1 MRQTQTEVLVVG
13 AGPVGLWS
21 ALLLAESGIEVV
33 LIDREAR
40 TTARS
45 YACALHPAT
54 LRLLDRLGLAASVIE
69 RGRRVETIGFY
80 DGATRQ
86 CELKLSALGGEFP
99 FLLILPQNALE
110 GVLEQ
115 RLRAAGVPVYWNHR
129 FESLTEEE
137 ETVSA
142 TIEELEGT
150 GTGYVVPHW
159 ETVVK
164 GRCNLGAQFLIG
176 ADGHNSM
183 VRPRAGL
190 EYQRVGKAESFAAFE
205 FEAQSESA
213 NELRVVLDET
223 TTNALWP
230 LAENR
235 FRWTFQLSRAELSG
249 DFPEKERRAVR
260 VAEPNIDERIRQY
273 VQKVTRQRAPWFSGE
288 IKSVHWCTE
297 VTFERR
303 LVAQFGRKRC
313 WLAGDAAHQT
323 GPVGVQSMNMGFWE
337 ADSLALMLRKILR
350 EAQPLELLDSYGS
363 IHEKEWR
370 ALLGLSG
377 GLKSTSQSNPWV
389 ARRSERLLPCLPAY
403 GPELDKLAGQLGLV
417 FPRTS

>member
-1 MRQTQTEVLVVG
+1 
-13 AGPVGLWS
+13 VGLWS
-21 ALLLAESGIEVV
+21 ALLLAESGIEVI

-54 LRLLDRLGLAASVIE
+54 LRLLDRLGLAESVIE
-69 RGRRVETIGFY
+69 RGRRVETVAFY

-86 CELKLSALGGEFP
+86 GEIKVSALGGEFP

-110 GVLEQ
+110 SLLEQ
-115 RLRAAGVPVYWNHR
+115 RLRAAGVPVHWNHR
-129 FESLTEEE
+129 FEGLTLEE

-150 GTGYVVPHW
+150 STGYIVPHW

-164 GRCNLGAQFLIG
+164 NRSNLRAQFLIG

-183 VRPRAGL
+183 VRPRARL
-190 EYQRVGKAESFAAFE
+190 EYQRVGNTESFAAFE
-205 FEAQSESA
+205 FEGEFDTS

-235 FRWTFQLSRAELSG
+235 FRWTFQLARSEPVG

-260 VAEPNIDERIRQY
+260 LAQPNVDERIRQY
-273 VQKVTRQRAPWFSGE
+273 VQKVALQRAPWFGGE
-288 IKSVHWCTE
+288 IKRVDWCTE

-303 LVAQFGRKRC
+303 LVTQFGRNRC
-313 WLAGDAAHQT
+313 WLAGDSAHQT
-323 GPVGVQSMNMGFWE
+323 GPVGVQSMNMGFCE
-337 ADSLALMLRKILR
+337 AEALGSILRKILR
-350 EAQPLELLDSYGS
+350 EAAPLQLLDGYDQAQQ
-363 IHEKEWR
+363 KEWR
-370 ALLGLSG
+370 ALLGLTG
-377 GLKSTSQSNPWV
+377 GLKARSQASSWAAQRS
-389 ARRSERLLPCLPAY
+389 ARLMPCLPGY
-403 GPELDKLAGQLGLV
+403 GPDLERLAGQMGLD
-417 FPRTS
+417 PAQTS